1 MIQIQDIL
9 NQRRKDLQKT
19 MEIKPFKDLKI
30 QVEDIIEES
39 KVFAKNNRSNP
50 QNLKTKNLKTKN
62 PKNSEIFKDSIT
74 HEENVCVICEYK
86 PASPSMGDISS
97 APIKDALEV
106 FEESGASAVSILT
119 EENFFKGS
127 LNNLKSALKITE
139 LPLLRKDFVLDEYQ
153 IYEAKLAGASAVL
166 LISGV
171 YPDLKSGIDL
181 CNDLGID
188 ALVECKNQVDIRGAL
203 KDGAQII
210 GINNRNFEDFTIDLK
225 KTQKLAGYV
234 PPEIV
239 LVSES
244 GVKTPNDAKLL
255 ASYGADAILIG
266 TSIMGANS
274 KLGMLEAVNGIIN
287 VLNGSKVERIRN

>member
-1 MIQIQDIL
+1 MIQIQDIIS
-9 NQRRKDLQKT
+9 QRRKDLQKT
-19 MEIKPFKDLKI
+19 MEIKPLKDLKS
-30 QVEDIIEES
+30 QFEDISDGS
-39 KVFAKNNRSNP
+39 KGFVSRSKNP
-50 QNLKTKNLKTKN
+50 LKTENLKTRN
-62 PKNSEIFKDSIT
+62 PKNAEIFKDSIT

-97 APIKDALEV
+97 APIKDALDV
-106 FEESGASAVSILT
+106 FGESGASAVSILT
-119 EENFFKGS
+119 EKNFFKGS
-127 LNNLKSALKITE
+127 LNNLKSASKITE

-166 LISGV
+166 LICGV
-171 YPDLKSGIDL
+171 YPDLSSGINL

-188 ALVECKNQVDIRGAL
+188 ALVECKNRVDIEGAL
-203 KDGAQII
+203 KAGAQII

-244 GVKTPNDAKLL
+244 GVKTPDDAKLL

-266 TSIMGANS
+266 TGIMGENNKS
-274 KLGMLEAVNGIIN
+274 KMFEAANGIIN
-287 VLNGSKVERIRN
+287 VLNGSKVERTSN

>member
-1 MIQIQDIL
+1 MIQIQDIIS
-9 NQRRKDLQKT
+9 QRRKDLQKT
-19 MEIKPFKDLKI
+19 MEIKPLKDLKS
-30 QVEDIIEES
+30 QFEDVSDGS
-39 KVFAKNNRSNP
+39 KGFANRS
-50 QNLKTKNLKTKN
+50 KTPKNLKTEDLKTRN
-62 PKNSEIFKDSIT
+62 PNAETFKDSIT

-119 EENFFKGS
+119 EKNFFKGS
-127 LNNLKSALKITE
+127 LNNLKSASKITE

-171 YPDLKSGIDL
+171 YPDLNGGVDL

-188 ALVECKNQVDIRGAL
+188 ALVECKNRADIGEAL
-203 KDGAQII
+203 KAGAQII
-210 GINNRNFEDFTIDLK
+210 GINNRNFEDFTVDLK

-244 GVKTPNDAKLL
+244 GVKTPDDAKLL
-255 ASYGADAILIG
+255 ASYGADALLIG
-266 TSIMGANS
+266 TGIMGKNS
-274 KLGMLEAVNGIIN
+274 KSGMLEAANGIIN
-287 VLNGSKVERIRN
+287 ILNGSKVERIRN